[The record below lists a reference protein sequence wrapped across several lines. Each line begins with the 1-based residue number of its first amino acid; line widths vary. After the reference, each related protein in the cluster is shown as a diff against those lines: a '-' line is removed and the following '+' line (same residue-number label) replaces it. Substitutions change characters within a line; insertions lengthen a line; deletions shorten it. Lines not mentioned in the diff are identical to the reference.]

1 MILSQTE
8 SSMWVDLTVVLD
20 GHDRV
25 VKAIFLNKATVDHSL
40 VGVLGGSVLKW
51 VLVLS
56 CCHFL
61 GCILCI
67 SISFIFNLYVDMVAI
82 SGKCS

>member
-1 MILSQTE
+1 
-8 SSMWVDLTVVLD
+8 MWVDLTVVLD

-25 VKAIFLNKATVDHSL
+25 VKAILFNKATVDHSL

-51 VLVLS
+51 VLFLS

-61 GCILCI
+61 SGILCI
-67 SISFIFNLYVDMVAI
+67 SISFIFNLNVDMVAI